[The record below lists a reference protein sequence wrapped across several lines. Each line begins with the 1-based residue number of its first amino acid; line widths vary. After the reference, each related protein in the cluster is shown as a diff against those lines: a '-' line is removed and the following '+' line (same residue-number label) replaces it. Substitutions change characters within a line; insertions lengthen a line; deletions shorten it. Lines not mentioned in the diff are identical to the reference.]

1 MDPKGEEGSVHC
13 LLSWDTSPASSSD
26 LPLGSWF
33 SATSLDQKYD
43 PGSPGVQ
50 LADYTSWDVSAS
62 SCNKPLYVYIFCW
75 SLFQE
80 TPDQYNSAK
89 GD

>member
-1 MDPKGEEGSVHC
+1 MDPKGAEGSVQSPELGHP
-13 LLSWDTSPASSSD
+13 SSPASSSD

-33 SATSLDQKYD
+33 SATSLDQKYN

-62 SCNKPLYVYIFCW
+62 SCNKPLYVSIFCW
-75 SLFQE
+75 SLFQG
-80 TPDQYNSAK
+80 TPD
-89 GD
+89 

>member
-1 MDPKGEEGSVHC
+1 MDPKGEEESVHC

-33 SATSLDQKYD
+33 SATSLDQEYD
-43 PGSPGVQ
+43 SASPGIQ
-50 LADYTSWDVSAS
+50 LADYTSWGVSAS

-80 TPDQYNSAK
+80 TPD
-89 GD
+89 